1 MSTKSGSSNDDYDS
15 EISTVLTSKFGY
27 ASAKVIHSVE
37 KNLYI
42 VLTVIVSIAVLS
54 ILNILGIL
62 NYIYAENVDYFV
74 DLFLSIVLIVVVV
87 PLVFLILKSRR
98 VLDKWNDMFERNT
111 ISASI
116 NISMTNRT
124 SKDALL
130 SLIYSVNEISDPLQS
145 YIESKKSDLSE
156 FLDVTLDVGLK
167 FDVLLDGNNVI
178 DDGSQISN
186 NLVQTLRDYGAIVVK
201 ITDGVVD
208 ENVVKSFVDVLS
220 RYTSATKNKI
230 GLGLIIGE
238 EISENA
244 HMATKRVSS
253 FRRGGINNLLLIT
266 KPSIPGVPR

>member
-74 DLFLSIVLIVVVV
+74 DLFLSIVLIIVVV

-98 VLDKWNDMFERNT
+98 GLDKWNDMFERNT

>member
-74 DLFLSIVLIVVVV
+74 DLFLSIVLIIVVV

-244 HMATKRVSS
+244 HMVTKRVSS

>member
-1 MSTKSGSSNDDYDS
+1 
-15 EISTVLTSKFGY
+15 
-27 ASAKVIHSVE
+27 
-37 KNLYI
+37 
-42 VLTVIVSIAVLS
+42 
-54 ILNILGIL
+54 
-62 NYIYAENVDYFV
+62 
-74 DLFLSIVLIVVVV
+74 
-87 PLVFLILKSRR
+87 
-98 VLDKWNDMFERNT
+98 
-111 ISASI
+111 
-116 NISMTNRT
+116 
-124 SKDALL
+124 
-130 SLIYSVNEISDPLQS
+130 
-145 YIESKKSDLSE
+145 LSE

>member
-74 DLFLSIVLIVVVV
+74 DLFLSIVLIIVVV

-156 FLDVTLDVGLK
+156 FLDVTLDDGLK
-167 FDVLLDGNNVI
+167 FDVLLDRNNVI

-220 RYTSATKNKI
+220 KYTSATKNKI

>member
-74 DLFLSIVLIVVVV
+74 DLFLSIVLIIVVV

-167 FDVLLDGNNVI
+167 FDVLLDRNNVI

-220 RYTSATKNKI
+220 KYTSATKNKI

>member
-74 DLFLSIVLIVVVV
+74 DMFLSIVLIIVVV

>member
-74 DLFLSIVLIVVVV
+74 DLFLSIVLIIVVV

-220 RYTSATKNKI
+220 KYTSATKNKI

-266 KPSIPGVPR
+266 KPSIPGVSR